1 MSGPIVQRVSTRR
14 QKKQFLEFP
23 WNLYR
28 GDPNWVPPLRMD
40 QKELVGYGHH
50 PFFERNRIQ
59 TFLAVRDGEVCGRI
73 AAVVNQAH
81 IEHFG
86 ERRGYFGFF
95 ESVDDQ
101 QVANALFD
109 AARDWLAEQDVPC
122 IRGPANPGI
131 NYTIGML
138 IEGFDS
144 PPTFLMTYNPPY
156 YGRLWE
162 GYGFRKTQD
171 FYAYW
176 GHIDMLPQS
185 TAKLAPIAEQIV
197 ERYNVRVRSMDRS
210 RFREEVETFLSIYNR
225 SMANHWG
232 FVPLSESE
240 VRHMASGLRHLIVP
254 ELAMAAEIDGKIVGV
269 VFCLPDYNPRIKRI
283 DGRLFPFGFLRLLRR
298 KRDIKKIRLLAANVL
313 PEYQLLGVGLVLLRG
328 LVPMGWSGGSMR
340 SNSPGWPNRIRSR
353 AAAWRRRDPSGSR
366 PTGCTIGMRR
376 SGA

>member
-23 WNLYR
+23 WALYR
-28 GDPNWVPPLRMD
+28 GDPNWVPPLRLD

-73 AAVVNQAH
+73 AAVVNHAH
-81 IEHFG
+81 IEQFG

-109 AARDWLAEQDVPC
+109 AARGWLAEQDVPC
-122 IRGPANPGI
+122 VRGPANPGI
-131 NYTIGML
+131 NYTIGVL
-138 IEGFDS
+138 IDGFDS

-185 TAKLAPIAEQIV
+185 TAKLAPITQQIV
-197 ERYNVRVRSMDRS
+197 ERYNVRVRPMDRS

-225 SMANHWG
+225 SMAKHWG

-240 VRHMASGLRHLIVP
+240 VRHMAAGLRYLIVP

-269 VFCLPDYNPRIKRI
+269 VFCLPDYNPRIKQI

-328 LVPMGWSGGSMR
+328 LVPAGVEWGLEEVEYSWVAE
-340 SNSPGWPNRIRSR
+340 SNSMSRGSLEKAGARRIKTYRMYD
-353 AAAWRRRDPSGSR
+353 WDP
-366 PTGCTIGMRR
+366 P
-376 SGA
+376 